1 MIRFA
6 LIFHKWGFF
15 FPCFDCLVFPCFIL
29 LRSLGKSSPRK
40 MLRLGLLFTVEDPN
54 LFPRG
59 KTQAWAGRG
68 GAEPFWEREARGHH
82 MMPLVRY
89 WKPS

>member
-1 MIRFA
+1 
-6 LIFHKWGFF
+6 
-15 FPCFDCLVFPCFIL
+15 
-29 LRSLGKSSPRK
+29 
-40 MLRLGLLFTVEDPN
+40 MLRLGFLFTVEDRD

-59 KTQAWAGRG
+59 KAQAWPGAAAGSER
-68 GAEPFWEREARGHH
+68 FWEREARGRH